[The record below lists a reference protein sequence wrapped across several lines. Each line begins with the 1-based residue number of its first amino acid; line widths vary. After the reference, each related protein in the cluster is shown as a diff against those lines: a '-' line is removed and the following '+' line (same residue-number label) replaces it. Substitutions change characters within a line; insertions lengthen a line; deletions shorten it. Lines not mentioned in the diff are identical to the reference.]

1 MILIKWQDDVL
12 PLFLFLSQI
21 CSQYYDLI
29 TESLNRP
36 FLLTFSE
43 LLSYFYVIII
53 QPLMQ
58 AQRILFLTG
67 SMNQTTQMQQIASYL
82 PEFDCYFSQFFSDN
96 PVIASA
102 IKMGLLDNTVMG
114 LPLRIKSESYMK
126 ANGMRMDYQANDRE
140 YDLVVF
146 CSDLLFP
153 TKFIGTKTIWIQEG
167 MIDPFTTMSK
177 IIKKLKLPRYLS
189 MGTSLNGTSN
199 LCDVYC
205 AASAGY
211 RDYIIQ
217 HGTDAAKVVITGI
230 PNYDNLEKFRQN
242 DFPHRDYV
250 MVATTD
256 MRETYRPE
264 DRIAF
269 LKSCIEI
276 AAGRRLLIKL
286 HPNEQISRAV
296 REIKSVCPED
306 TLIYSDGVT
315 NEMIANCAELITQY
329 STVVYAGIALGK
341 PVHSYFD
348 LDELKSLLPVQNGGN
363 SAENIATICRDYLL
377 HTGPKD
383 MFINRL
389 SYYANFESNYAN

>member
-1 MILIKWQDDVL
+1 
-12 PLFLFLSQI
+12 
-21 CSQYYDLI
+21 
-29 TESLNRP
+29 
-36 FLLTFSE
+36 
-43 LLSYFYVIII
+43 
-53 QPLMQ
+53 MQ

-114 LPLRIKSESYMK
+114 LPLRNKSESYMK